1 MIIVNSPKIE
11 VFFGDSQGVL
21 KTFKDK
27 SVHCVVT
34 SPPFFGLRDY
44 GTAFWVG
51 GDHLCSHNPQKPDG
65 GDRSDRTLPL
75 GRGGL
80 YKSVCGLCGA
90 VREDMQIGLELSP
103 KEYVD
108 RLVGVFREI
117 KRVLRDDGNV
127 WLNLGDSYSGS
138 GKGQTADGCAD
149 PKNTKVVGMKL
160 NNKVNTG
167 LKPKDLIGIPWM
179 VAFALRA
186 DGWYLRQDII
196 WKKDN
201 PMPESV
207 TDRCTK
213 SHEYIFLLS
222 KSQKYYFD
230 NEAIKEVANYDGRT
244 DTTIK
249 GSIKYAEAVVPGQPK
264 QTFTVKETECWQR
277 DESGTCM
284 RNKRD
289 VWTVN
294 TLPYI
299 GAHFATFPPDLITP
313 CILAG
318 TSQFGVCSVCGSP
331 YVRVLDKKRM
341 RRNELDPDDPRYR
354 PNTYDGEYSDINGK
368 GDAGYSFTKTLR
380 WEASCSCGADVIPA
394 TVLDPFVGSG
404 TTLYVSRFLG
414 RSGIGIDLNPANLSL
429 IEQRVL
435 DQKPVK
441 PSKQDSRQINI
452 FDLGEN

>member
-1 MIIVNSPKIE
+1 MIIVESPKIE
-11 VFFGDSQGVL
+11 VFFGNCEDVL
-21 KTFKDK
+21 KPLPDK
-27 SVHCVVT
+27 SVHCVIT
-34 SPPFFGLRDY
+34 SPPYFGLRDY
-44 GTAFWVG
+44 GTAEWVG
-51 GDHLCSHNPQKPDG
+51 GNPLCTHNPLKHDG

-75 GRGGL
+75 GRGGV
-80 YKSVCGLCGA
+80 YKTVCHLCGA
-90 VREDMQIGLELSP
+90 IREDMQLGLESTP

-117 KRVLRDDGNV
+117 KRVLRDDGTV

-138 GKGQTADGCAD
+138 GKGQTGDGCAD
-149 PKNTKVVGMKL
+149 PKNTKVIGMKL

-179 VAFALRA
+179 IAFALRA

-230 NEAIKEVANYDGRT
+230 NEAIKEVANYDGRA
-244 DTTIK
+244 DTILK
-249 GSIKYAEAVVPGQPK
+249 GSIKYVEAVVPGQPK
-264 QTFTVKETECWQR
+264 QTTSIKETERWQR

-313 CILAG
+313 CVLAG
-318 TSQFGVCSVCGSP
+318 TSQYGVCSVCGSP
-331 YVRVLDKKRM
+331 YKRVLEKKRM
-341 RRNELDPDDPRYR
+341 LRNELDPDDPRYR
-354 PNTYDGEYSDINGK
+354 PNTYKGEYEDINGK

-380 WEASCSCGADVIPA
+380 WEATCSCVADVVPA

-414 RSGIGIDLNPANLSL
+414 RSGIGIDLNPANLPL

-435 DQKPVK
+435 NHKPTK
-441 PSKQDSRQINI
+441 SLKQDSRQIDI
-452 FDLGEN
+452 FSLG